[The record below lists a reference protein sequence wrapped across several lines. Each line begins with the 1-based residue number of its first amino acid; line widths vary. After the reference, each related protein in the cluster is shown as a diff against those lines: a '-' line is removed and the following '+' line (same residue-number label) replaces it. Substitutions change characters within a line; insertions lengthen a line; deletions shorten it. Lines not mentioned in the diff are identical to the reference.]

1 MRRMGQKKG
10 RPTTHSASFPIFSRC
25 RRCLYMYCYVAA
37 GQMTGTMVED
47 DHCIFKATVGELKPG
62 YATHFFVFVG
72 GG

>member
-1 MRRMGQKKG
+1 
-10 RPTTHSASFPIFSRC
+10 
-25 RRCLYMYCYVAA
+25 MYCYVAA